1 MMTIVQQMAGFVNR
15 ASYEELSD
23 EAKRQLKLRVLD
35 TIGCAVGALDGEPIR
50 HVRAQVKELGGT
62 PQCTLIGGGRTSL
75 DRAAFHNA
83 ALVRYLDFMDNF
95 LCSGGAC
102 HPSDNFGAVLAAG
115 DYGAVRGIRGAEGF
129 HGGAGGGFRDRV
141 GEGDAGRAAADAAEA
156 LQRGGAFAID
166 AGGDRRAAGEG
177 GDRSG
182 GGGGDRDSRVQDG
195 V

>member
-62 PQCTLIGGGRTSL
+62 PLCTLIGGGRSSV
-75 DRAAFHNA
+75 DRATFHNA

-95 LCSGGAC
+95 LCSGETC
-102 HPSDNFGAVLAAG
+102 HPSDNFGAVLAAAELADCSG
-115 DYGAVRGIRGAEGF
+115 KEFMTALAVAYQVQCRMTHAAPIMRGGF
-129 HGGAGGGFRDRV
+129 DHTTQQAVSVSAGGSQG
-141 GEGDAGRAAADAAEA
+141 
-156 LQRGGAFAID
+156 
-166 AGGDRRAAGEG
+166 AGEG
-177 GDRSG
+177 GGQRGQWPGVSG
-182 GGGGDRDSRVQDG
+182 GGSGALGGG
-195 V
+195 